1 MLRATILFA
10 VSLCVVIGLCAN
22 VLIGLPAMT
31 QAPAEVTLTRIDYG
45 TGATPTDVGQRFS
58 DTFAYKDLKLTFTFS
73 CYLIKHGNDYMVWD
87 TGFAP
92 GTNPNAPK
100 VGIVDRLKEVN
111 VTPDQV
117 KYVGISHFH
126 ADHTG
131 QLAPFTN
138 ATLLFGK
145 GDWDQVASPTPMTGA
160 NAAGFKSWIDEKR
173 KVEPLTADKDV
184 FGDGS
189 VIVLRTPGHTPGHSS
204 LLVRLKDMGPV
215 LLTGDLVH
223 FRENY
228 ESNGVPWF
236 NFDRAASIASIE
248 RMKLMAA
255 NLKATVIIQHD
266 MRDIGKLPAFP
277 AAAK

>member
-1 MLRATILFA
+1 MLRALSLF
-10 VSLCVVIGLCAN
+10 VVGVCAN
-22 VLIGLPAMT
+22 VLVGLPAFA
-31 QAPAEVTLTRIDYG
+31 QSPVEVTLTRIDCG
-45 TGATPTDVGQRFS
+45 TAATPTDVGQRFS
-58 DTFAYKDLKLTFTFS
+58 DTFAYKDLKLTFTYS
-73 CYLIKHGNDYMVWD
+73 CYLIKHGGEYMVWD

-100 VGIVDRLKEVN
+100 VGIVDRLKELT

-131 QLAPFTN
+131 QLTPFTN
-138 ATLLFGK
+138 ATLLIGK
-145 GDWDQVASPTPMTGA
+145 GDWDQITSPTPMQGA
-160 NAAGFKSWIDEKR
+160 NVAGFKSWIDEKR

-189 VIVLRTPGHTPGHSS
+189 VIVLRMPGHTPGHNG

-215 LLTGDLVH
+215 LLSGDAAH
-223 FRENY
+223 FHENY
-228 ESNGVPWF
+228 ESNGVPSF
-236 NFDRAASIASIE
+236 NFDRAATVASIE
-248 RMKLMAA
+248 RIKQMAA
-255 NLKATVIIQHD
+255 NLKATFIIQHD

>member
-1 MLRATILFA
+1 MLRALSLF
-10 VSLCVVIGLCAN
+10 VVGLCAN
-22 VLIGLPAMT
+22 VLVVLPALA
-31 QAPAEVTLTRIDYG
+31 QSPADVTLTRIDCG
-45 TGATPTDVGQRFS
+45 TGATPTDVGQRFT

-73 CYLIKHGNDYMVWD
+73 CYLIKHGDEYMVWD

-100 VGIVDRLKEVN
+100 VGIVDRLKELK
-111 VTPDQV
+111 VTPEQV

-126 ADHTG
+126 GDHTG

-138 ATLLFGK
+138 ATLLIGK
-145 GDWDQVASPTPMTGA
+145 GDWDGITAPTPMQGA
-160 NAAGFKSWIDEKR
+160 NVAGFKSWIDEKR
-173 KVEPLTADKDV
+173 KVEPLTGDKDV

-189 VIVLRTPGHTPGHSS
+189 VIVLRMPGHTPGHSC
-204 LLVRLKDMGPV
+204 LLVRLKEMGPV
-215 LLTGDLVH
+215 LLSGDLVH

-228 ESNGVPWF
+228 ESAGVPSF
-236 NFDRAASIASIE
+236 NVDRAATVASIE
-248 RMKLMAA
+248 RMKQIVA
-255 NLKATVIIQHD
+255 NLKATVVIQHD

>member
-10 VSLCVVIGLCAN
+10 VSLCAN
-22 VLIGLPAMT
+22 VLVALPTMA
-31 QAPAEVTLTRIDYG
+31 QAPAEVTLTRIDCG
-45 TGATPTDVGQRFS
+45 TGATPTDVGQRFT

-73 CYLIKHGNDYMVWD
+73 CYVIKHGDEYMVWD

-100 VGIVDRLKEVN
+100 VGIADRLKELK
-111 VTPDQV
+111 VTPEQV

-126 ADHTG
+126 GDHTG

-138 ATLLFGK
+138 AILLIGK
-145 GDWDQVASPTPMTGA
+145 GDWDQIISPTPMQGV
-160 NAAGFKSWIDEKR
+160 NVAGFKSWIDEKR

-189 VIVLRTPGHTPGHSS
+189 VVVLRTAGHTPGHSS
-204 LLVRLKDMGPV
+204 LLVRPKEMGPV
-215 LLTGDLVH
+215 LLSGDAAH
-223 FRENY
+223 FRQNY
-228 ESNGVPWF
+228 ESGGVPSF
-236 NFDRAASIASIE
+236 NFDRAATVASIE
-248 RMKLMAA
+248 RMKQIAA
-255 NLKATVIIQHD
+255 NLKATVVIQHD

>member
-1 MLRATILFA
+1 MLRALSLF
-10 VSLCVVIGLCAN
+10 VVGVCAN
-22 VLIGLPAMT
+22 LLVGLTAAFA
-31 QAPAEVTLTRIDYG
+31 QAPAEVQLTRIDCG
-45 TGATPTDVGQRFS
+45 TGATPVDVGQRFS

-73 CYLIKHGNDYMVWD
+73 CYLIKHGDEYMVWD

-100 VGIVDRLKEVN
+100 VGIADRLKELK
-111 VTPDQV
+111 VTPEQV

-126 ADHTG
+126 GDHTG
-131 QLAPFTN
+131 QLGPFTN
-138 ATLLFGK
+138 ATLLIGK
-145 GDWDQVASPTPMTGA
+145 GDWDGVTAPTPMQGA
-160 NAAGFKSWIDEKR
+160 NVAGFKSWIDEKR
-173 KVEPLTADKDV
+173 KVEPLTGDKDV

-204 LLVRLKDMGPV
+204 LLVKLREMGPV
-215 LLTGDLVH
+215 LLSGDAVH

-228 ESNGVPWF
+228 ESGGVPWF
-236 NFDRAASIASIE
+236 NFDRAATVASIE
-248 RMKLMAA
+248 RMKQIVA
-255 NLKATVIIQHD
+255 NLKAIVVIQHD